1 MNEPP
6 RSAPGRPKHAK
17 ADSASLETLC
27 VADQVCG
34 GVYGVVDL
42 SLGHF
47 SADTPLLRQILSR
60 ASCNMTRRLAQAATG
75 LLLRDEQTLLIAYA
89 EQAGGSV
96 DTALLPARRQRPV
109 CLRGPSEGWERAY
122 APGAPPEQRGSLPC
136 GLRSAPH
143 AASKMKRAHLPAPRS
158 ASRASPHC
166 RSRRRSPTSP
176 WTETRDEARARRT
189 SSECTRREHQ
199 AQHQEQQR
207 SAAAAAAAGGAGGGG
222 GPAGAAASGAVR
234 LGGQ

>member
-1 MNEPP
+1 MQKQTAPLWRRCVWRI
-6 RSAPGRPKHAK
+6 RSAAGYFAWLTSTSNIFHP
-17 ADSASLETLC
+17 ASPPPPNPFAGT
-27 VADQVCG
+27 
-34 GVYGVVDL
+34 
-42 SLGHF
+42 
-47 SADTPLLRQILSR
+47 T
-60 ASCNMTRRLAQAATG
+60 CNMTMRLAQAATG

-143 AASKMKRAHLPAPRS
+143 GATKMKRSRLPATPS

-166 RSRRRSPTSP
+166 RSRPTSP
-176 WTETRDEARARRT
+176 WTETRGQ
-189 SSECTRREHQ
+189 Q

-207 SAAAAAAAGGAGGGG
+207 SG
-222 GPAGAAASGAVR
+222 AGAAAGAAADADAADAADAATC
-234 LGGQ
+234 